1 MSQKP
6 KPQLTQQDIDALLN
20 EDDSDAEEHEPKDK
34 PEDEYGEE
42 F

>member
-20 EDDSDAEEHEPKDK
+20 EDDSDADKHELEDK
-34 PEDEYGEE
+34 P
-42 F
+42 